1 MGSWPTV
8 TPDRVPP
15 FGPGPK
21 FLIREPIILA
31 KAPEDRQRAA
41 SITVREMTQQIC
53 QRRLEFNDVM
63 RKNLVDLE
71 SIEKAKCNAQSLF
84 VDQLSSGKISVKEDA
99 MRGLV
104 YLQARIPSEGGCMS
118 QEVVQ
123 ELHAEVSRFRN
134 PDKGP
139 GQLRT
144 CNAYSKRGN
153 DIHWFPS
160 PHVVP
165 SSLAARLKKHNYY
178 VSKRSSFA
186 DPYTP
191 EYVDFVCR
199 CAASLLYDIVDLH
212 PFRDGN
218 DLVAQ
223 LLTSNVLQLVI
234 PFPVT
239 VSVGSLSESRGVYRD
254 AKCREKNDGDLAALA
269 ATILEGLWRSWEGFA
284 EVLDLD
290 K

>member
-8 TPDRVPP
+8 TPDRVAPS
-15 FGPGPK
+15 GPGPK
-21 FLIREPIILA
+21 FLIREPVSLA
-31 KAPEDRQRAA
+31 LDEDRQRAA
-41 SITVREMTQQIC
+41 SITVRKMTQQIC
-53 QRRLEFNDVM
+53 QRRLEFNDVVS
-63 RKNLVDLE
+63 KKLVDLE

-84 VDQLSSGKISVKEDA
+84 VDQLSSGNISVNRYA

-104 YLQARIPSEGGCMS
+104 YLQARIPSEGACMS

-123 ELHAEVSRFRN
+123 GLHAEVSRN

-144 CNAYSKRGN
+144 CNAYSKKGN

-178 VSKRSSFA
+178 VSKKSSFA

-254 AKCREKNDGDLAALA
+254 AKCREKDGELAALA
-269 ATILEGLWRSWEGFA
+269 ARILEGLWRSWESFA

>member
-21 FLIREPIILA
+21 FLIPEPLSLA
-31 KAPEDRQRAA
+31 LGEDRQRAA
-41 SITVREMTQQIC
+41 SMTVREMTQQIC
-53 QRRLEFNDVM
+53 QRRLEFNDVT
-63 RKNLVDLE
+63 RKNLADLE

-84 VDQLSSGKISVKEDA
+84 VDQLSSGKMSVKQDA
-99 MRGLV
+99 MKGLV
-104 YLQARIPSEGGCMS
+104 YLQARILSEGACMS

-123 ELHAEVSRFRN
+123 GLHAEVSRFRN

-178 VSKRSSFA
+178 VSKKSSFA

-223 LLTSNVLQLVI
+223 LLMSNILQLVI

-239 VSVGSLSESRGVYRD
+239 VSVGSLYESRGVYRD
-254 AKCREKNDGDLAALA
+254 AKCQEKDSELAALA
-269 ATILEGLWRSWEGFA
+269 ARILEGLWHSWEGFA
-284 EVLDLD
+284 KELDLD
-290 K
+290 E

>member
-8 TPDRVPP
+8 IPDRVQP

-21 FLIREPIILA
+21 FLIREPLSLA
-31 KAPEDRQRAA
+31 LGEDRQKVA
-41 SITVREMTQQIC
+41 SMTVREMTQQIC
-53 QRRLEFNDVM
+53 QRRLEFNDVT

-84 VDQLSSGKISVKEDA
+84 VDQLSSGKISVEQDA

-104 YLQARIPSEGGCMS
+104 YLQARIPSEGTCMS

-178 VSKRSSFA
+178 VSKKSSFA

-239 VSVGSLSESRGVYRD
+239 VSVGSLYESKRAYRD
-254 AKCREKNDGDLAALA
+254 AKCQEKDGELAALA
-269 ATILEGLWRSWEGFA
+269 ARILEGLWHSWEGFA
-284 EVLDLD
+284 EELDLD